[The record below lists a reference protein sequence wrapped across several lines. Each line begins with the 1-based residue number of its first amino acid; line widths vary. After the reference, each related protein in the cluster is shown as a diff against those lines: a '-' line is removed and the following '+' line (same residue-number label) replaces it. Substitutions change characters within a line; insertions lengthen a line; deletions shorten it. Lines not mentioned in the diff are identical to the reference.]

1 MWFLAP
7 LVETR
12 VFFPAIHQDQ
22 GSVVRVCLIHW
33 HIKDL
38 GCPLYCFSSSFL
50 FCLTP
55 LCLLNDLSVSPPPL
69 ALRGGGVTSMS
80 PTRMLRP
87 WVSSSVLLHVHS
99 YSCTRAGHRLYTQ
112 RPDTLTLCVCA
123 RALIL
128 STSSVSIKSKALP
141 IYSHCLPAGNKPLS
155 SKRSSLW
162 ICSCF
167 FTLFL
172 PCWEL
177 SPLTSVHVQL
187 PAGNWFF
194 FSAPLSEVVKCGSSL
209 WSVKISRWRQIRVCA
224 ELAGLCCTAAR
235 LLGIYTLYITTK
247 CDEAEVALHTFIKP
261 ILELLAVVGFWF
273 YFLCFW

>member
-1 MWFLAP
+1 MIHLSVLHPWLWEE
-7 LVETR
+7 VELPQCPR
-12 VFFPAIHQDQ
+12 
-22 GSVVRVCLIHW
+22 
-33 HIKDL
+33 L
-38 GCPLYCFSSSFL
+38 GCWDRESPLPCSCMYIHIHVPEQVTGC
-50 FCLTP
+50 T
-55 LCLLNDLSVSPPPL
+55 
-69 ALRGGGVTSMS
+69 LRD
-80 PTRMLRP
+80 PT
-87 WVSSSVLLHVHS
+87 HS
-99 YSCTRAGHRLYTQ
+99 
-112 RPDTLTLCVCA
+112 LCVCA
-123 RALIL
+123 RTLIL

-162 ICSCF
+162 IYSCF